1 MPSSKDG
8 DTVRGSC
15 FCGAI
20 TFELTLPVA
29 FCGHCH
35 CTMCQRAHGAG
46 YVTWIGTPKE
56 RFRFLSGEDNVK
68 EFASSDHGTRGFCD
82 ACGST
87 LFCESTKRPEEID
100 IVLANIEG
108 DVGLAPA
115 AHFYYANKAPWIH
128 IEDDLPRIEESS
140 A

>member
-1 MPSSKDG
+1 MPDNRDG
-8 DTVRGSC
+8 ETVSGSC

-20 TFELTLPVA
+20 TFELTLPVE

-46 YVTWIGTPKE
+46 FVTWIGATKKG
-56 RFRFLSGEDNVK
+56 FRLIGGKDK
-68 EFASSDHGTRGFCD
+68 LREFASSDHGTRGFCI
-82 ACGST
+82 ACGSS
-87 LFCESTKRPEEID
+87 LFCSSTKRPDEID

-108 DVGLAPA
+108 DVGLEPA
-115 AHFYYANKAPWIH
+115 AHFHFANKAPWIH